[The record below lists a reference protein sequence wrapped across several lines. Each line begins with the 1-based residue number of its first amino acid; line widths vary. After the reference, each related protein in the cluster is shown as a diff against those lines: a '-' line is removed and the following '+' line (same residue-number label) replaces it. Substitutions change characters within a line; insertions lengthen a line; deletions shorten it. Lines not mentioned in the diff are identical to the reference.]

1 MKRLVITAMGVKPI
15 LSILLILALA
25 LSSCRSDT
33 GGNGIDI
40 VFLHHSTGKVIWRGG
55 KDPIIFRIAG
65 RLGTKF
71 ADRAEQRAALPSLLN
86 KYSRQQGIDIRIRE
100 VAFPKASPYG
110 WNNYPFDYYNIW
122 VKNAGDQPFTE
133 EPTLEMLTRE
143 YDLIIFK
150 HCYPVSNI
158 GPDADSADIN
168 SDNKT
173 ISNYKLQYLALREKL
188 LQFPE
193 TKFILFTG
201 AAQVQS
207 KISEDEALRA
217 KEFFKWV
224 VEEWDL
230 PGDNVHLWD
239 LYSLETEGGLYFKEE
254 YARSATDSHPNPK
267 FADEAVRLLFSR
279 IVDVI
284 ENDGNGTTLAG
295 QSL

>member
-1 MKRLVITAMGVKPI
+1 MLSTLVI
-15 LSILLILALA
+15 ALMA
-25 LSSCRSDT
+25 ITSCKKTSDSPDV
-33 GGNGIDI
+33 NI

-55 KDPIIFRIAG
+55 ENQLIFRIAG
-65 RLGTKF
+65 RLGPRI
-71 ADRAEQRAALPSLLN
+71 AERAEQRAALPSLMN
-86 KYSRQQGIDIRIRE
+86 KYSRKQGIDIRIRE

-122 VKNAGDQPFTE
+122 VKNAGDEPFME
-133 EPTLEMLTRE
+133 EPTLEMLTKD

-168 SDNKT
+168 SDVKT
-173 ISNYKLQYLALREKL
+173 ISNYKLQYLTLREKL
-188 LQFPE
+188 HQFPE

-217 KEFFKWV
+217 REFFKWV

-230 PGDNVHLWD
+230 PGDNIHLWD

-267 FADEAVRLLFSR
+267 FAANAVQLLFNR

-284 ENDGNGTTLAG
+284 ENQGDDT
-295 QSL
+295 SLTGHPE